1 LLEEMATAATRG
13 FDQKNRGYG
22 YAPALFHLQ
31 HSRCEITTEDK
42 GEDIFFKSQ
51 ISLAETC

>member
-1 LLEEMATAATRG
+1 MATAATRG